1 MPATKKRQKRI
12 VASQTVAFLA
22 FWVAAAQH
30 TIKRGNRTQMAK
42 KRAAPKHQKEKKK
55 SSILKNGLIVL
66 VTVVCASTASFL
78 AGLKVAAQLFP
89 MPSSVTAIS
98 ATETALDTSEEPYE
112 EFYPEIG
119 DPPYRIAVDAGHGGS
134 DPGATGLVGECEMT
148 ARTAQLLTELLEA
161 DENYIPLQTR
171 ADYDTTATAKERVT
185 SANEQGADLILSIHG
200 NSAASEAAGFEC
212 YPVTPGR
219 TWHEESMYFAKLL
232 AAGMKQAGANLRGRG
247 GVRYIYYN
255 ENDEKKIVEI
265 SDTSVHTEVT
275 FAILEYAECPSV
287 LAEQCFVTSETDVD
301 QFGDEDGCALVAQV
315 YYQAICAYFG
325 TEPQIG
331 S

>member
-1 MPATKKRQKRI
+1 
-12 VASQTVAFLA
+12 
-22 FWVAAAQH
+22 
-30 TIKRGNRTQMAK
+30 MAK
-42 KRAAPKHQKEKKK
+42 KRAAPRHQKEKKP
-55 SSILKNGLIVL
+55 SSSLKNGFIVL
-66 VTVVCASTASFL
+66 VTIVCASSASFW
-78 AGLKVAAQLFP
+78 AGIKVAAQLLP
-89 MPSSVTAIS
+89 IPSSAAATA
-98 ATETALDTSEEPYE
+98 ATEDTLDTSGEFYE
-112 EFYPEIG
+112 EFYPVIG

-134 DPGATGLVGECEMT
+134 DPGATGLVEECEMT

-171 ADYDTTATAKERVT
+171 ADYDTTATAKERVS

-219 TWHEESMYFAKLL
+219 TWHDESMYFAKLL
-232 AAGMKQAGANLRGRG
+232 AAGMKQAGASLRGRG

-255 ENDEKKIVEI
+255 EKDEKQLVEI
-265 SDTSVHTEVT
+265 TDNSVHTEVT

-287 LAEQCFVTSETDVD
+287 LAEQCFLTSETDVD
-301 QFGDEDGCALVAQV
+301 QFGDEDGCALAAQV

-331 S
+331 LGS